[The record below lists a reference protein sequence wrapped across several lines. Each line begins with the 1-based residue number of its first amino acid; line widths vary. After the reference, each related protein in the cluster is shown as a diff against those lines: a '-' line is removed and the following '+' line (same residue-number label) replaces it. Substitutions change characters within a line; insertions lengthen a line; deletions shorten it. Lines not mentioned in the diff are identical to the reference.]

1 MDEGSEGEGRWY
13 SARVR
18 PEHGDAER
26 VACAMANW
34 RVDGRV
40 REKKF
45 MATKVNIEDRLQH
58 NANSIVKNPDTRA
71 RIVARLLRSRAIRA
85 FVPVVKP
92 NDLILSDT
100 YTWLVRIRLT
110 PKMCRLYPKYEWNTK
125 LQELAKWDLMT
136 PSQIAESIYEQE
148 VALMVAWNGDEADV
162 SEFDMESPR
171 AEQPTTN
178 NQYTPIG
185 NGLRSSKSSPFT
197 SNAVLV
203 NPSPPPHPAL
213 HARYLRARCNVRYW
227 EDTYVNGE
235 KDHDGSRIPCREGT
249 PADNNR
255 LGGGVWVPVIDLH
268 EGRIENW
275 PAGTTAKIL
284 YKVCDEGLYE
294 WLDADRNVVHSIN
307 GYVPRIMC
315 PSKEP
320 DGDIVVM
327 NVGIDGA
334 IENWRNIA
342 PR

>member
-1 MDEGSEGEGRWY
+1 MST
-13 SARVR
+13 A
-18 PEHGDAER
+18 
-26 VACAMANW
+26 
-34 RVDGRV
+34 
-40 REKKF
+40 
-45 MATKVNIEDRLQH
+45 NIEDGFQSDAH
-58 NANSIVKNPDTRA
+58 SIVTNPDTRA

-85 FVPVVKP
+85 FVPIVKP
-92 NDLILSDT
+92 TDLILSDT
-100 YTWLVRIRLT
+100 YTWVVRIMVT
-110 PKMCRLYPKYEWNTK
+110 PKMYRLYPKYEWDTK

-148 VALMVAWNGDEADV
+148 VALTVAWNGDESDV
-162 SEFDMESPR
+162 SDFR
-171 AEQPTTN
+171 ASS
-178 NQYTPIG
+178 G
-185 NGLRSSKSSPFT
+185 GAGGGLSTSSPFT
-197 SNAVLV
+197 ANAVPV

-249 PADNNR
+249 PADNTR
-255 LGGGVWVPVIDLH
+255 LGGGVWIPVIDLH

-275 PAGTTAKIL
+275 QVGTTAKIL

-294 WLDADRNVVHSIN
+294 WLDADRNVAHSIN

-315 PSKEP
+315 TSKEP
-320 DGDIVVM
+320 DGDIVAM

-342 PR
+342 PRQTVVSTPPLLDPSLIPIHKPPPVRRIAVPIEGRLAWLLVL